1 MQHQIS
7 DSDAQSSR
15 NVNRTL
21 KVVLFTIGFYF
32 FFFFPVMNFKCNNKR
47 FIIVSIKSIK
57 GRERS
62 MGALEV

>member
-21 KVVLFTIGFYF
+21 KVVLFTIRVFF

>member
-7 DSDAQSSR
+7 DSDTQSSR
-15 NVNRTL
+15 NLNKTL
-21 KVVLFTIGFYF
+21 KVVLF
-32 FFFFPVMNFKCNNKR
+32 FFFFPVMNFKCNNKG